1 MNHNVNV
8 SSLTNM
14 IGDKDFFF
22 GTGFFGEE
30 FSSFEDFK
38 RIMYKYA
45 TYEKDGKSFFYDEI
59 KVSFSSADTTDKVK
73 SAGDKQCETEG
84 LVNLFEIAK
93 IYKSDPFAKFTIFFR
108 PNGWIKDG
116 KVFKLIIMENDT
128 KVTPFYGK
136 WSELFLHIG
145 IRFNND

>member
-1 MNHNVNV
+1 MKYNVNV
-8 SSLTNM
+8 SPLTNM
-14 IGDKDFFF
+14 IDDKNFFF

-30 FSSFEDFK
+30 ISSFEDFK
-38 RIMYKYA
+38 KIMHENA
-45 TYEKDGKSFFYDEI
+45 TYEKDGKSFFYDEM
-59 KVSFSSADTTDKVK
+59 KVSFSLADTIDKVK

-84 LVNLFEIAK
+84 LVNLFKIAK
-93 IYKSDPFAKFTIFFR
+93 IYKSDPFSKFTIFFR

-116 KVFKLIIMENDT
+116 KVFKLIIMENN

-145 IRFNND
+145 IKFND

>member
-1 MNHNVNV
+1 MKYTVNI
-8 SSLTNM
+8 SPAPKSNE
-14 IGDKDFFF
+14 FF

-38 RIMYKYA
+38 RIMHKYA
-45 TYEKDGKSFFYDEI
+45 TYKKDGKSFFYDEI
-59 KVSFSSADTTDKVK
+59 KVSFSLADTTDKVK

-84 LVNLFEIAK
+84 LVNLFKIAK
-93 IYKSDPFAKFTIFFR
+93 IYKSDPFSKFTIFFR
-108 PNGWIKDG
+108 PNGWIKNE
-116 KVFKLIIMENDT
+116 KIFKLIIMENHT

-145 IRFNND
+145 IIF

>member
-1 MNHNVNV
+1 MKYNVNI

-14 IGDKDFFF
+14 IDDKNFFF

-30 FSSFEDFK
+30 ISSFEDFK
-38 RIMYKYA
+38 KTMYENA

-59 KVSFSSADTTDKVK
+59 KVSFSLADTIDKVK
-73 SAGDKQCETEG
+73 SVGDKQCETEG
-84 LVNLFEIAK
+84 LVNLFEVSK
-93 IYKSDPFAKFTIFFR
+93 IYKSDPFSKFTIIFR

-116 KVFKLIIMENDT
+116 KVFKLIIMENNT

-136 WSELFLHIG
+136 WSELLSSIG
-145 IRFNND
+145 IIF